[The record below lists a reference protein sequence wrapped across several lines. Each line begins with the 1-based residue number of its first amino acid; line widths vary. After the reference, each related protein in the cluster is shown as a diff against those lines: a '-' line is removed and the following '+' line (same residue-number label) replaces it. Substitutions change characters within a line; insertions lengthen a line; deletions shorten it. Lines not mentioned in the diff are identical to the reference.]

1 MLPPAAA
8 ASAPRL
14 LGRFVGSIPVTL
26 FRIQGG
32 ASVRLRLLSAA
43 RAAGRASFDIAD
55 DAGGCVQPR
64 AASEAC
70 FLGPNGMSM
79 RPLGGMLAVIVA
91 NFRGARARIFEVPA
105 GTPLPP
111 QLALLHEHS
120 DHYAV
125 QPAAPMTAVALN
137 AALTAWLAQPAVL
150 CLSDKA
156 AFYARHPEMR
166 PEAVGFSEN
175 A

>member
-1 MLPPAAA
+1 
-8 ASAPRL
+8 
-14 LGRFVGSIPVTL
+14 
-26 FRIQGG
+26 
-32 ASVRLRLLSAA
+32 
-43 RAAGRASFDIAD
+43 
-55 DAGGCVQPR
+55 
-64 AASEAC
+64 
-70 FLGPNGMSM
+70 
-79 RPLGGMLAVIVA
+79 MLAVIVA

-125 QPAAPMTAVALN
+125 QPAAPMTAAALN
-137 AALTAWLAQPAVL
+137 AALTAWLAQPDVL
-150 CLSDKA
+150 CLTDKA
-156 AFYARHPEMR
+156 AFYARHPGMR